1 MPDQPHS
8 VDPAAQPALRRSLGV
23 LDGIAIAASSTAA
36 TTSIGIGLGVTAGVV
51 GLHLP
56 AIMLLAFLPVLG
68 IAGAYSR
75 LNRVEPNAG
84 NGYVWVGR
92 SLTPW
97 LGFMVGWVNI
107 VAVVAFLA
115 YTTAVTGSALLQL
128 AGDAGLHRVGTL
140 ALDPGSTAQT
150 TAVGILVLV
159 AVTLTAVTGIRA
171 AARLQAGLLVFEYVV
186 LLGFCGYGIVTGPH
200 DFSLSWFDPFAIPS
214 ATALAQGMLLS
225 VFCYW
230 GFESAFSINEE
241 VRDPRDAS
249 RAGITTLFTM
259 LALFLLG
266 SIAFQRVLSEEEL
279 VGHGA
284 EGLAFFGERLASQP
298 WAALPL
304 VALMFSAV
312 ASLQAGVIPTARAMF
327 AMSRDRTLGPVWSK
341 VSPRYGTPAAG
352 TLLIGALAA
361 VVAALALIIPRLADM
376 IMATVSAV
384 GIVVA
389 LSYALTAVAAA
400 VRFRSLLREDWR
412 QGVRAV
418 VLPALSAATLLGLG
432 GYLGWSFY
440 TSADHFEVSADNGWF
455 LLFTPLAMIASG
467 FVAAAWAK
475 WVRRSPYFR
484 TGKGTDA
491 DAPSLLVPS
500 P

>member
-1 MPDQPHS
+1 MTLTPPA
-8 VDPAAQPALRRSLGV
+8 VDPPVLRKSLGV
-23 LDGIAIAASSTAA
+23 LDGVAIAASSTAA

-68 IAGAYSR
+68 IAGAFAR

-97 LGFMVGWVNI
+97 LGFMVGWVSI
-107 VAVVAFLA
+107 VATVAFLA
-115 YTTAVTGSALLQL
+115 YTTAITGSALIQL
-128 AGDAGLHRVGTL
+128 AGDAGVHRVAGL
-140 ALDPGSTAQT
+140 DLDPGSTAQT
-150 TAVGILVLV
+150 TAVGVVVLA
-159 AVTLTAVTGIRA
+159 AVTLTAVTGIRK
-171 AARLQAGLLVFEYVV
+171 AARLQGWLLIFEYAV

-200 DFSLSWFDPFAIPS
+200 DFSLSWFNPFDIPS
-214 ATALAQGMLLS
+214 PTALAQGLLLS

-230 GFESAFSINEE
+230 GFEAAFSVNEE

-249 RAGITTLFTM
+249 RAGFITLCTM
-259 LALFLLG
+259 LGMFLLG

-279 VGHGA
+279 AGHGA
-284 EGLAFFGERLASQP
+284 EGLAYFGERLASQP
-298 WAALPL
+298 LAVLPL

-312 ASLQAGVIPTARAMF
+312 ASLQAGVIPAARGMF
-327 AMSRDRTLGPVWSK
+327 AMSRDRTLGPVWSR
-341 VSPRYGTPAAG
+341 VSPRFGTPAAG

-361 VVAALALIIPRLADM
+361 AVAALSLVIPRLADL
-376 IMATVSAV
+376 IMATVTAV
-384 GIVVA
+384 GIIVA
-389 LSYALTAVAAA
+389 LSYALTALAAA

-418 VLPALSAATLLGLG
+418 VLPTLSALSLLGLG

-455 LLFTPLAMIASG
+455 LLATPLAMIASG
-467 FVAAAWAK
+467 FLAAAYAR

-484 TGKGTDA
+484 TGRGTDA
-491 DAPSLLVPS
+491 EAPHLIPTT
-500 P
+500 PH

>member
-1 MPDQPHS
+1 MTDQPYGS
-8 VDPAAQPALRRSLGV
+8 DPPARPALRKSLGV
-23 LDGIAIAASSTAA
+23 FDGIAIAASSTAA

-68 IAGAYSR
+68 IAGAYAR

-92 SLTPW
+92 SLSPW
-97 LGFMVGWVNI
+97 LGFLVGWVNI
-107 VAVVAFLA
+107 VATVAFLA
-115 YTTAVTGSALLQL
+115 YTTAVTGSALIQL
-128 AGDAGLHRVGTL
+128 AQDAGLRRVAGL
-140 ALDPGSTAQT
+140 VLDPGSTAQT
-150 TAVGILVLV
+150 TALGIVVLA
-159 AVTLTAVTGIRA
+159 AVTLTAVTGVRT
-171 AARLQAGLLVFEYVV
+171 AARLQSGLLVFEYVV

-200 DFSLSWFDPFAIPS
+200 PFSLSWFDPFAIPS
-214 ATALAQGMLLS
+214 ASALAQGLLLT

-230 GFESAFSINEE
+230 GFESAFSVSEE

-249 RAGITTLFTM
+249 RAGTITLVTM
-259 LALFLLG
+259 LGLFLLG
-266 SIAFQRVLSEEEL
+266 SVAFQRVLSEDEL

-284 EGLAFFGERLASQP
+284 EGLAYFGERLAAQP
-298 WAALPL
+298 LAALPL

-327 AMSRDRTLGPVWSK
+327 AMSRDRTLGPVWSR
-341 VSPRYGTPAAG
+341 VSARYGTPGAG
-352 TLLIGALAA
+352 TLLIGALAT
-361 VVAALALIIPRLADM
+361 VVAALALVIPRLADM
-376 IMATVSAV
+376 IMATVNAV
-384 GIVVA
+384 GIVVS
-389 LSYALTAVAAA
+389 LSYALTALAAA

-412 QGVRAV
+412 QGLRAV
-418 VLPALSAATLLGLG
+418 VLPALSAAALLALG

-440 TSADHFEVSADNGWF
+440 DSADHFEISPDNGRF
-455 LLFTPLAMIASG
+455 LLLTPLVMIASG

-484 TGKGTDA
+484 TGEDTPA
-491 DAPSLLVPS
+491 DAPRPI
-500 P
+500 PTPQ

>member
-1 MPDQPHS
+1 MSDHAPS
-8 VDPAAQPALRRSLGV
+8 GPALRKSLGV
-23 LDGIAIAASSTAA
+23 LDGVAIAASSTAA

-92 SLTPW
+92 SLSPW

-107 VAVVAFLA
+107 VATVAFLA
-115 YTTAVTGSALLQL
+115 FTTAVTGSALIQL
-128 AGDAGLHRVGTL
+128 AGDAGVHRLGGLT
-140 ALDPGSTAQT
+140 LDPGSTAQT
-150 TAVGILVLV
+150 TGLGIFVLV
-159 AVTLTAVTGIRA
+159 AVTLTAVTGVRT
-171 AARLQAGLLVFEYVV
+171 AARLQGGLLVFEYVV

-200 DFSLSWFDPFAIPS
+200 PFSLSWFDPFAIPS
-214 ATALAQGMLLS
+214 TTALAQGLLLS

-230 GFESAFSINEE
+230 GFESAFSVSEE

-249 RAGITTLFTM
+249 KAGLTTLATM
-259 LALFLLG
+259 LVLFLIG
-266 SIAFQRVLSEEEL
+266 SVAFQRVLSEEEL
-279 VGHGA
+279 AGHGA
-284 EGLAFFGERLASQP
+284 EGLAYFGDRLASQP
-298 WAALPL
+298 LAALPL

-312 ASLQAGVIPTARAMF
+312 ASLQAGVIPTARSMF

-341 VSPRYGTPAAG
+341 VSSRYGTPAAG
-352 TLLIGALAA
+352 TVLIGTLAA
-361 VVAALALIIPRLADM
+361 GVAALALVIPRLADM

-389 LSYALTAVAAA
+389 LSYSLTALAAA

-418 VLPALSAATLLGLG
+418 VLPTLSALALLGLG

-440 TSADHFEVSADNGWF
+440 TSTDHFALRADNGWF
-455 LLFTPLAMIASG
+455 LLSTPLAMIASG
-467 FVAAAWAK
+467 FVAAAWAR

-491 DAPSLLVPS
+491 DAPQLLTAPN
-500 P
+500 